1 VNSRG
6 ELMLGK
12 INWSVT
18 AILAIG
24 WVVLVGAL
32 AQDAVVQRRRQ
43 MESNNSVVAEA
54 LNKAVKEKNF
64 VEIENKCNVIQD
76 NMNKVLDFF
85 PRGSLS
91 KNSRAKPEIW
101 AQWSEFT
108 KHPAIV
114 TKAAQELAAAAKAG
128 DVALVEDKFKALG
141 EACKACHSS
150 FRAPKPMVE
159 EEFR

>member
-1 VNSRG
+1 
-6 ELMLGK
+6 M
-12 INWSVT
+12 T
-18 AILAIG
+18 AILAMG

-32 AQDAVVQRRRQ
+32 APDVVVQRRRQ

-64 VEIENKCNVIQD
+64 VEIEDKCNVIQE

-91 KNSRAKPEIW
+91 DNSRAKPEIW
-101 AQWSEFT
+101 AKWSEFT

-114 TKAAQELAAAAKAG
+114 TKAAQELATAAKAG
-128 DVALVEDKFKALG
+128 DEASIENKFKALG
-141 EACKACHSS
+141 EACKGCHTS
-150 FRAPKPMVE
+150 FRAPKPKMG

>member
-1 VNSRG
+1 
-6 ELMLGK
+6 MK

-18 AILAIG
+18 AILATG
-24 WVVLVGAL
+24 WVVLIGAL
-32 AQDAVVQRRRQ
+32 PQDVVVQRRRQ
-43 MESNNSVVAEA
+43 MENNNSVVAEA

-64 VEIENKCNVIQD
+64 VEIEDKCNVIQE

-91 KNSRAKPEIW
+91 KNSRAKAEIW

-114 TKAAQELAAAAKAG
+114 TKAAQDLAAAAKAG
-128 DVALVEDKFKALG
+128 DGPLVEDKFKALG
-141 EACKACHSS
+141 EACKSCHSS
-150 FRAPKPMVE
+150 FRAPKPIVSE
-159 EEFR
+159 EYR

>member
-1 VNSRG
+1 MVK
-6 ELMLGK
+6 LVLGK

-24 WVVLVGAL
+24 WVVLIGAL
-32 AQDAVVQRRRQ
+32 PQDVVVQRRRQ

-64 VEIENKCNVIQD
+64 VEIEDKCNVIQE

-91 KNSRAKPEIW
+91 KTPGPNRRYGHSGQNSPNI
-101 AQWSEFT
+101 
-108 KHPAIV
+108 PP
-114 TKAAQELAAAAKAG
+114 L
-128 DVALVEDKFKALG
+128 
-141 EACKACHSS
+141 
-150 FRAPKPMVE
+150 
-159 EEFR
+159 